1 MSRFSVLVAMLFL
14 AGAAPLGAQG
24 SDTVQ
29 STASAQIISG
39 FLEISSTTDIV
50 FGAIGSDGSGLGT
63 VTLSTFGGREAT
75 GGARLLGGGGEE
87 PSTFVVTGAPG
98 TNYLIILPD
107 PAGITIFHDPP
118 TATSLILSVL
128 TSRSAS
134 TIPPANG
141 NSGVLGP
148 PGSPTEGTD
157 TVFIG
162 GTISVP
168 VGTVTGRYFGEI
180 LVTFGAQ

>member
-1 MSRFSVLVAMLFL
+1 MSRFTILLAMGFL
-14 AGAAPLGAQG
+14 AGAAPLGAQD
-24 SDTVQ
+24 SATVQ

-50 FGAIGSDGSGLGT
+50 FGAIGSDGSGPGT
-63 VTLSTFGGREAT
+63 VTLSTFGGRTAD

-98 TNYLIILPD
+98 TNYLIMLPD
-107 PAGITIFHDPP
+107 PAEIAIFHDPP
-118 TATSLILSVL
+118 VTTTLVLEEL

-148 PGSPTEGTD
+148 DGTD
-157 TVFIG
+157 TVVVG
-162 GTISVP
+162 GTVSVP
-168 VGTVTGRYFGEI
+168 PDTVTGRYFGEI
-180 LVTFGAQ
+180 LVTFAGQ